1 MHKFRKLSDTETFK
15 SCDLSQLGFKTTE
28 DIEICRDM
36 LGQSRAVDS
45 VMVAL
50 GVDKKG
56 YNTYLSGESGLGKK
70 TFVKSL
76 LKEVAR
82 DKPVPSDWCYVYNF
96 DNPKEPRAIEMKP
109 GRGRELKKDMS
120 DLVSILKT
128 NIPKAF
134 ESKDFENQQNEIT
147 ERYNRK
153 KEELFNELREF
164 AKERDMQVQFTPT
177 GIVTIPLINNKPMTQ
192 EQYAQLSEEDK
203 KEIQRKRKEVDN
215 KVSEIYQQTRK
226 MDKENAEKIN
236 ELQNSVASFTV
247 KGFIENIKDKYRDN
261 QEIVD
266 YLKAVHTDIVNNI
279 DKFLPRQQGGFMGF
293 QQAMGMGGD
302 YGNTLNEYEVNVFI
316 DNAKTEH
323 APVVIESHPNY
334 INLFGTIER
343 ELVMG
348 AMVTNFTLI
357 RDGSICRANGGYL
370 VVDVYDILKFPY
382 VWDTLKKV
390 LENGEL
396 RVEDMHQHYGYST
409 GPGLRPE
416 PVKLDVKVLMTGPR
430 FIYNLLYSYDP
441 DFRKLF
447 KIKAEFDTVIDW
459 KEDNVENYACVI
471 KSICESEDLRNF
483 DKSGV
488 EAVIEHSSRLA
499 DDQEKLSVQFGK
511 ISKVLV
517 EADYWA
523 ERDDSKYIKREHV
536 EKAVEHKI
544 YRSRLIEEK
553 IQEMIERGNILVDT
567 EGEVTGQIN
576 GLAVYNTGD
585 YTFGK
590 PSRITCQTFMGR
602 EGVVNIER
610 KSNLSGNIHDK
621 GVLILGGYI
630 GNKYA
635 QSKPLSLSA
644 SIGFE
649 QSYSM
654 VDGDSASAAELIVLL
669 SSLAE
674 VPVRQ
679 NLAITGSVNQKGIIQ
694 PIGGVNEKIE
704 GFYQTCKAKGLTGDQ
719 GVIIPVQNKKHL
731 MLQKEVV
738 EAIQNQKFHIYTI
751 ETVDEGLEIM
761 TGMEAGTRKKDGKY
775 PENSVNFLVDRKL
788 EQLATEIR
796 KYGKSQKG
804 NDEENGED

>member
-1 MHKFRKLSDTETFK
+1 MDKISSISHTEAFK
-15 SCDLSQLGFKTTE
+15 SCDLHHLDFETTE
-28 DIEICRDM
+28 DIEICREM
-36 LGQSRAVDS
+36 LGQSRAVNS

-50 GVDKKG
+50 GVEKNG
-56 YNTYLSGESGLGKK
+56 YNVYLSGESGLGKK
-70 TFVKSL
+70 TFVRSL
-76 LKEVAR
+76 LKDIAK
-82 DKPVPSDWCYVYNF
+82 DKPVPNDWCYVYNF
-96 DNPKEPRAIEMKP
+96 DNPKEPIAIEMEP
-109 GRGRELKKDMS
+109 GKGKELKKDMQ
-120 DLVSILKT
+120 DLISILKT
-128 NIPKAF
+128 NIPRAF
-134 ESKDFENQQNEIT
+134 ESKEFENQQNEIS
-147 ERYNRK
+147 EKYNQK
-153 KEELFNELREF
+153 KEELFNELSEF
-164 AKERDMQVQFTPT
+164 AKSKNMQIQFTPT
-177 GIVTIPLINNKPMTQ
+177 GVVTIPLIDNKPMTQ
-192 EQYAQLSEEDK
+192 EQYAQLSEEEKND
-203 KEIQRKRKEVDN
+203 IQKRRKEVDS

-226 MDKENAEKIN
+226 IDKESAEKIN

-247 KGFIENIKDKYRDN
+247 KGFIENVKDKYSDN
-261 QEIVD
+261 EEIVS
-266 YLKAVHTDIVNNI
+266 YLKSVHTDIVNNI
-279 DKFLPRQQGGFMGF
+279 DKFLPKPQGGLAGF
-293 QQAMGMGGD
+293 QQAMAMGGD
-302 YGNTLNEYEVNVFI
+302 YSKSLNEYEVNVFI
-316 DNAKTEH
+316 DNSKSSH
-323 APVVIESHPNY
+323 APVIFEPHPNY

-357 RDGSICRANGGYL
+357 RDGSICKANGGYL

-430 FIYNLLYSYDP
+430 YVYNLLYNYDP

-459 KEDNVENYACVI
+459 HQDSVESYACVI
-471 KSICESEDLRNF
+471 KSICENEGLRNF

-499 DDQEKLSVQFGK
+499 DDKEKLSVQFGK

-523 ERDDSKYIKREHV
+523 SADNSKFVKRDHV
-536 EKAVEHKI
+536 EKAVSEKI
-544 YRSRLIEEK
+544 YRSRLVEEK

-567 EGEVTGQIN
+567 EGEVVGQIN

-585 YTFGK
+585 YMFGK
-590 PSRITCQTFMGR
+590 PSRITCETFMGS

-610 KSNLSGNIHDK
+610 RAKLSGNIHDK
-621 GVLILGGYI
+621 GVLILGGYL
-630 GNKYA
+630 GAKYA

-674 VPVRQ
+674 VPVKQ
-679 NLAITGSVNQKGIIQ
+679 NFAITGSVNQKGMIQ

-704 GFYQTCKAKGLTGDQ
+704 GFFETCRAKGLTGDQ

-731 MLQKEVV
+731 MLKKKVV
-738 EAIQNQKFHIYTI
+738 EAIRDKKFHVYPI
-751 ETVDEGLEIM
+751 ETIDQGIEILTGRKSGSM
-761 TGMEAGTRKKDGKY
+761 TKNKKYEK
-775 PENSVNFLVDRKL
+775 NSVNYLVDRKL
-788 EQLATEIR
+788 EQFAKEIR
-796 KYGKSQKG
+796 KYGKTGK
-804 NDEENGED
+804 NDKEDE